1 MGKLTKEKS
10 VLLDK
15 LVGDCISYSLTP
27 SQALEY
33 IRREFGEIKVRVYFR
48 RKKKLESDERVLA
61 WLNHFTKIGF
71 VQLHRKIMQDM
82 ELQIEDTKQTI
93 YEEKQ
98 KPAEKRDEYLI
109 LKLKK
114 HMNESYDYLGK
125 MSVGS
130 PVIAGVHAKIE
141 KYRNGQNA
149 PDVDFYFNEH
159 NPFYKPVNPSP

>member
-1 MGKLTKEKS
+1 LNPDESM
-10 VLLDK
+10 
-15 LVGDCISYSLTP
+15 
-27 SQALEY
+27 EY
-33 IRREFGEIKVRVYFR
+33 IRREFGEIKVRVFYR
-48 RKKKLESDERVLA
+48 RKKRLESDETTMA

-82 ELQIEDTKQTI
+82 ELQIDDTKRTL

-98 KPAEKRDEYLI
+98 KPVEKRDEYLI

-114 HMNESYDYLGK
+114 HINESYDYLGK

-159 NPFYKPVNPSP
+159 NPLYKISNSNPSD